1 MEHLWFFVGIL
12 AGAAVRSPL
21 EYLAHSLRDRR
32 IVTPSPTVIVWQ
44 LFLIVL
50 LIEFWIASLAVSK
63 DEMGIG
69 QFLLFLLLP
78 FGAMVLATL
87 SKPTVKPD
95 VDQFTEFESQRNV
108 FFLILAALP
117 VISLL
122 RELVAGESIPFD
134 ADLFYRILILAGS
147 LLGLFIKGRRS
158 TLVHALA
165 MLALISTYLFDVYAT
180 VPA

>member
-12 AGAAVRSPL
+12 AGAAVWSPL
-21 EYLAHSLRDRR
+21 EYLSLSLRDRR
-32 IVTPSPTVIVWQ
+32 IVKPNSTVIVWQ

-63 DEMGIG
+63 NGMEIK

-78 FGAMVLATL
+78 FGAMVLATI
-87 SKPTVKPD
+87 SKPIIEPG
-95 VDQFTEFESQRNV
+95 VDQFNGFESQRNI
-108 FFLILAALP
+108 FFTILAALP

-122 RELVAGESIPFD
+122 REVTAGETIPFD
-134 ADLFYRILILAGS
+134 ADLTYRILIFAGA
-147 LLGLFIKGRRS
+147 LIGLIIRSRRS
-158 TLVHALA
+158 SFVHALA
-165 MLALISTYLFDVYAT
+165 MLALISAYLLDVYST

>member
-1 MEHLWFFVGIL
+1 MEYLWFFVGIL
-12 AGAAVRSPL
+12 AGEAVKSPL
-21 EYLAHSLRDRR
+21 EYLARSLRERR
-32 IVTPSPTVIVWQ
+32 VVTPSPTVIVWQ
-44 LFLIVL
+44 VFLILL
-50 LIEFWIASLAVSK
+50 LIEFWIASFVVSK
-63 DEMGIG
+63 DAMGIG

-78 FGAMVLATL
+78 FGALVLATL
-87 SKPTVKPD
+87 SRPTVEPD

-134 ADLFYRILILAGS
+134 ADLVYRIVIFVGA

-165 MLALISTYLFDVYAT
+165 MLALITTYLFDMYAT
-180 VPA
+180 MPA